1 MTDEEILLRR
11 LHGQFLLAPGGVR
24 KVARG
29 LCGLQAQF
37 FSNALHALR
46 IRCGHEIAQS
56 ELAPLCKTWTIRG
69 TIHLIDRD
77 DLPLFLHE
85 GRERFWRPCDTMED
99 DDALTAERKR
109 LFAGVILERAAQG
122 ISQREALK
130 EACAAAGMTEAEAG
144 SAFNAWGGLIR
155 ALCEAGKLCHLP
167 AQKKAF
173 AVCAPMELMPRSE
186 ARTELLRRYWTH
198 YGPATVRDAA
208 AFFAARQRDIR
219 ETLETLPVRRAES
232 RGETFYWLENGF
244 DGAREAPRCV
254 FLAGFDPLLMGYCKE
269 RSLMLAPENI
279 RGIFSLAGIVSPAL
293 LLDGRVA
300 GRWKREGKKARATFF
315 AAPDASARRAV
326 EEAAA
331 ALGFK
336 EITID

>member
-11 LHGQFLLAPGGVR
+11 LHGQFLLASGSVR
-24 KVARG
+24 EVARG

-46 IRCGHEIAQS
+46 IRCGHEPAES
-56 ELAPLCKTWTIRG
+56 ELAPLCKTWTVRG
-69 TIHLIDRD
+69 TLHLIDRD

-85 GRERFWRPCDTMED
+85 GRKRCLRPCDTMEE
-99 DDALTAERKR
+99 DDALTAERKQF
-109 LFAGVILERAAQG
+109 FAGLILVRTAQG

-130 EACAAAGMTEAEAG
+130 EACAAAGMTAAEAD

-155 ALCEAGKLCHLP
+155 ALCETGKLCHLP

-173 AVCAPMELMPRSE
+173 AVCAPMEPMPRE
-186 ARTELLRRYWTH
+186 KARTELLRRYFTH

-219 ETLETLPVRRAES
+219 ETMETLPVRRAEV
-232 RGETFYWLENGF
+232 GEDAFYWLENGF

-269 RSLMLAPENI
+269 RSLTLAPENLREI
-279 RGIFSLAGIVSPAL
+279 YSLAGIVSPAL

-300 GRWKREGKKARATFF
+300 GRWKREGKKARIALFAT
-315 AAPDASARRAV
+315 PDASARRAV
-326 EEAAA
+326 EQAAD

-336 EITID
+336 EITIG